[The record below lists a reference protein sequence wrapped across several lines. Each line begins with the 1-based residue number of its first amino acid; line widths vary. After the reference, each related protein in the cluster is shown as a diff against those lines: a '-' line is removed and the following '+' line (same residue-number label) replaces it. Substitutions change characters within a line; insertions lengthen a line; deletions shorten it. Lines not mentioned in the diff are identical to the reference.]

1 MSREGQTRPLWP
13 TVLVVIGSLALVGF
27 FVYSLG
33 DRADPTALGDQVGPE
48 VSPSVAPSPE
58 LSPGP
63 TESPTPG
70 PTGGST
76 SGPAASPEPPPP
88 TPSPS
93 VPPQVLVPVAVLNQ
107 TAVPGLAAR
116 SAAVLETDGWEVV
129 TVGDASL
136 GAPSTTLYVP
146 LGLDAAAESFVA
158 AFPAVVRS
166 RPAFAGLP
174 PGQLTL
180 VLAEPD
186 AESVVAAL
194 ESDAAPVV
202 AVGLPRPVGRFS

>member
-1 MSREGQTRPLWP
+1 MSRDGQTRPLWP
-13 TVLVVIGSLALVGF
+13 TVFVVLGSLALVGF

-33 DRADPTALGDQVGPE
+33 DRADPAALGDQAVPE
-48 VSPSVAPSPE
+48 VSPSVPPSPE
-58 LSPGP
+58 PS
-63 TESPTPG
+63 PG
-70 PTGGST
+70 PTGGPT
-76 SGPAASPEPPPP
+76 PGPAASPEPPPP
-88 TPSPS
+88 TPTPP
-93 VPPQVLVPVAVLNQ
+93 VPPRVLVPVAVLNQ
-107 TAVPGLAAR
+107 TAVPGLAVR
-116 SAAVLETDGWEVV
+116 SAAVLEADGWEVV

-136 GAPSTTLYVP
+136 GAPATTLYVP
-146 LGLDAAAESFVA
+146 VGLDAAAESFVA

-202 AVGLPRPVGRFS
+202 AVGLPRPVDRFS